1 MKGITYDVI
10 GLALLAVLI
19 LTFVIGKNSDSIQGI
34 LTSIAH
40 SNVSKLGSLM

>member
-19 LTFVIGKNSDSIQGI
+19 VTFIIGKNPDSVQGI
-34 LTSIAH
+34 LTSIAS
-40 SNVSKLGSLM
+40 SNVTKLGGLM